1 MPRIP
6 KLSSLLSTASG
17 MALVIGTAV
26 LVTVALAMALAGPS
40 RYADTAK
47 TASVKAVTA
56 TSVATPSSS
65 ALSGS
70 QSGSQSSGSGAVERR

>member
-1 MPRIP
+1 MAIMTRIP

-40 RYADTAK
+40 HSTPTARA
-47 TASVKAVTA
+47 AS
-56 TSVATPSSS
+56 TST
-65 ALSGS
+65 
-70 QSGSQSSGSGAVERR
+70 VERR

>member
-6 KLSSLLSTASG
+6 KLSNLLSTASG

-40 RYADTAK
+40 RYAATAK
-47 TASVKAVTA
+47 PTSVTA
-56 TSVATPSSS
+56 VSRQS
-65 ALSGS
+65 APNG
-70 QSGSQSSGSGAVERR
+70 GIERR

>member
-1 MPRIP
+1 VPRIP

-40 RYADTAK
+40 HYADSAETVSA
-47 TASVKAVTA
+47 KAVA
-56 TSVATPSSS
+56 V
-65 ALSGS
+65 SGR
-70 QSGSQSSGSGAVERR
+70 A

>member
-40 RYADTAK
+40 HYAATAK
-47 TASVKAVTA
+47 TASVNAVGA
-56 TSVATPSSS
+56 ASIAS
-65 ALSGS
+65 
-70 QSGSQSSGSGAVERR
+70 SQSSGSGAVERR

>member
-26 LVTVALAMALAGPS
+26 LVTVALALALAGPS
-40 RYADTAK
+40 HYADTAK
-47 TASVKAVTA
+47 AASVKAVTA
-56 TSVATPSSS
+56 TSVST
-65 ALSGS
+65 S
-70 QSGSQSSGSGAVERR
+70 QSGGAVERR

>member
-26 LVTVALAMALAGPS
+26 LVTVALAMALVGPS
-40 RYADTAK
+40 HYVDTAK
-47 TASVKAVTA
+47 TASAKAVTA
-56 TSVATPSSS
+56 TSLATPNST
-65 ALSGS
+65 A
-70 QSGSQSSGSGAVERR
+70 QSGSQSSGSGTVERR

>member
-1 MPRIP
+1 
-6 KLSSLLSTASG
+6 

-47 TASVKAVTA
+47 TASATAVTA
-56 TSVATPSSS
+56 ASVATPGST
-65 ALSGS
+65 S
-70 QSGSQSSGSGAVERR
+70 QSGPQSSGSGTVERR

>member
-26 LVTVALAMALAGPS
+26 LVTVALALALAGPS

-47 TASVKAVTA
+47 AASVKAVTA
-56 TSVATPSSS
+56 TSVST
-65 ALSGS
+65 S
-70 QSGSQSSGSGAVERR
+70 QSGGAVERR